1 MLLCL
6 IIFLFLELSYLVSK
20 FIVIF
25 TIFIKS
31 ILSFITFQS
40 RTNTNI
46 IINLIFFIIL
56 YGLLI
61 LNIYIYIYIS
71 IIYCIY
77 LLLNKAYITFLE
89 VLNKIIILLLVAF
102 FLGQISLFS
111 YFNIIIFYKIFF
123 NLIF

>member
-1 MLLCL
+1 MVFCL
-6 IIFLFLELSYLVSK
+6 IIFLFLELSYLFSK
-20 FIVIF
+20 FLVIF

-31 ILSFITFQS
+31 ILSFITFKS

-56 YGLLI
+56 YSLLI
-61 LNIYIYIYIS
+61 LNIYIYINIS

-77 LLLNKAYITFLE
+77 LLLNKAYIQFLE
-89 VLNKIIILLLVAF
+89 VLNKIIILLLIAF

-111 YFNIIIFYKIFF
+111 YFNILIFFKIFS
-123 NLIF
+123 N